1 MWAGSWETVII
12 LAKPV
17 IARTPTLDRW
27 NFDFPLWRLER
38 VSGIEP
44 PPSAWK
50 AEVLPLNY
58 TRLSYLPPPL
68 KWWRGKDSNLRRHS
82 QQIYSLPPLTAWVP
96 LRGQEPA
103 IVLRDSR
110 GVNGF
115 SASKRRPDVF
125 PAAFSS
131 RGRPRRFRNPAFDGR
146 PAIPNPPRRHSTPD
160 RSPSAARTAS
170 AATAASLSCYR
181 ISDQALRDRR

>member
-17 IARTPTLDRW
+17 IARTPTLDRGI
-27 NFDFPLWRLER
+27 FDFPPWRLER

-115 SASKRRPDVF
+115 SASKRRPDVA
-125 PAAFSS
+125 PAAFSCRDRPHRFQEPARRPCEHPKPPS
-131 RGRPRRFRNPAFDGR
+131 GLLHGARHPRPLGRRMRRRLITAWL
-146 PAIPNPPRRHSTPD
+146 PNP
-160 RSPSAARTAS
+160 
-170 AATAASLSCYR
+170 
-181 ISDQALRDRR
+181 

>member
-17 IARTPTLDRW
+17 IARTPPLTQGI
-27 NFDFPLWRLER
+27 FDFPLWRLER

-58 TRLSYLPPPL
+58 TRLSCLPPPL

-103 IVLRDSR
+103 IVLTDSR

-115 SASKRRPDVF
+115 SASSGRRTPF
-125 PAAFSS
+125 
-131 RGRPRRFRNPAFDGR
+131 RRRFRVAAGR
-146 PAIPNPPRRHSTPD
+146 RFLPNHAIDHRLAPPGRSSARSPGPRRP
-160 RSPSAARTAS
+160 
-170 AATAASLSCYR
+170 LNG
-181 ISDQALRDRR
+181 LRDGTGT

>member
-17 IARTPTLDRW
+17 IARTPTLDRGI
-27 NFDFPLWRLER
+27 FDFPPWRLER

-115 SASKRRPDVF
+115 SASNGRPDVG
-125 PAAFSS
+125 PAPLS
-131 RGRPRRFRNPAFDGR
+131 PRRRPSPVPKPAFDRHPPFQSHRAAVLACRLPVRR
-146 PAIPNPPRRHSTPD
+146 PLLGLAWYRRATRSRPNR
-160 RSPSAARTAS
+160 
-170 AATAASLSCYR
+170 
-181 ISDQALRDRR
+181 

>member
-82 QQIYSLPPLTAWVP
+82 QQFYSLPPLTAWVP

-115 SASKRRPDVF
+115 SASNGRPDVV
-125 PAAFSS
+125 PAPFSH
-131 RGRPRRFRNPAFDGR
+131 RRRPSPVPKPAFDR
-146 PAIPNPPRRHSTPD
+146 RSAIPKPPRR
-160 RSPSAARTAS
+160 RSCRLAHASAARS
-170 AATAASLSCYR
+170 AFAWYR
-181 ISDQALRDRR
+181 RVTRSPPNG

>member
-103 IVLRDSR
+103 IVLRESR

-115 SASKRRPDVF
+115 SASKCRRTPL
-125 PAAFSS
+125 
-131 RGRPRRFRNPAFDGR
+131 RRRFRVA
-146 PAIPNPPRRHSTPD
+146 
-160 RSPSAARTAS
+160 AARFPSEATRATTALPFR
-170 AATAASLSCYR
+170 A
-181 ISDQALRDRR
+181 DRPPGRRVDR

>member
-17 IARTPTLDRW
+17 IARTPTLDRGI
-27 NFDFPLWRLER
+27 FDFPPWRLER

-103 IVLRDSR
+103 IVLRDPR

-115 SASKRRPDVF
+115 SASKRRPDVVS
-125 PAAFSS
+125 A
-131 RGRPRRFRNPAFDGR
+131 GVFRCDALAGSETLR
-146 PAIPNPPRRHSTPD
+146 STVCSAIPKPLLRHSD
-160 RSPSAARTAS
+160 RLTARRPLERPMHAA
-170 AATAASLSCYR
+170 AASLACYR
-181 ISDQALRDRR
+181 ISDQALLKRR

>member
-17 IARTPTLDRW
+17 IARTPTLDRGI
-27 NFDFPLWRLER
+27 FDFPPWRLER

-103 IVLRDSR
+103 IVLRESR

-115 SASKRRPDVF
+115 SASKRCRDLLSAVF
-125 PAAFSS
+125 SAATALGGSETLRS
-131 RGRPRRFRNPAFDGR
+131 TLYSATPK
-146 PAIPNPPRRHSTPD
+146 PPRRHSNRLTGHQPLEQPM
-160 RSPSAARTAS
+160 RAARAP
-170 AATAASLSCYR
+170 LPCYR
-181 ISDQALRDRR
+181 IGDHALLERR

>member
-17 IARTPTLDRW
+17 IARTPTLDRGI
-27 NFDFPLWRLER
+27 FDFPPWRLER

-68 KWWRGKDSNLRRHS
+68 NWWRGKDSNLRRHS

-115 SASKRRPDVF
+115 SASKRDSGGET
-125 PAAFSS
+125 ATFSRSGGRSAVS
-131 RGRPRRFRNPAFDGR
+131 R
-146 PAIPNPPRRHSTPD
+146 
-160 RSPSAARTAS
+160 ARTGRFCLTVAEIS
-170 AATAASLSCYR
+170 SERLGSRRRVARARRAAAGLSRRRR
-181 ISDQALRDRR
+181 IGARARVERR